1 MQMATN
7 SDELNYQFETIS
19 FRDSTMPASEP
30 IELFSGDK
38 DIAFVGTFYENDI
51 ITIRQDTA
59 LPLTVLAIFP
69 RLTTFDI

>member
-1 MQMATN
+1 MQYFDARK
-7 SDELNYQFETIS
+7 LH
-19 FRDSTMPASEP
+19 SEMKCG
-30 IELFSGDK
+30 SGDK

>member
-1 MQMATN
+1 MKIATA
-7 SDELNYQFETIS
+7 SEELNYQFETIT

-38 DIAFVGTFYENDI
+38 DIAFTGTFYENDI
-51 ITIRQDTA
+51 ITIRQDEA
-59 LPLTVLAIFP
+59 LPLTILAIFP